1 MDKKEIIQSSKKSSL
16 KLQNKDKPFTPSTV
30 GMREIIEGKSSMTL
44 QALRR
49 EQNYKSA
56 RVFVTVW
63 VVKLQETLEVKKKMG
78 DDSILTASDLILEDY
93 YYLTGADLKLL
104 FKRIVMG
111 HYGVMYESLT
121 IDKLMT
127 YFSLYAKERWTEA
140 ERISLENHNQ
150 FKNKYNG

>member
-78 DDSILTASDLILEDY
+78 DDSILMASDLILEDY
-93 YYLTGADLKLL
+93 YYLTGADLRLL
-104 FKRIVMG
+104 FKRIVTG

>member
-78 DDSILTASDLILEDY
+78 DDSILMASDLILEDY
-93 YYLTGADLKLL
+93 YYLTGADLRLL
-104 FKRIVMG
+104 FKRIVTG

-140 ERISLENHNQ
+140 ERVSLENHNQ

>member
-16 KLQNKDKPFTPSTV
+16 KLQNKEKPFTPSTV

-78 DDSILTASDLILEDY
+78 DDSILMASDLILEDY
-93 YYLTGADLKLL
+93 YYLTGADLRLL
-104 FKRIVMG
+104 FKRIVTG

>member
-1 MDKKEIIQSSKKSSL
+1 
-16 KLQNKDKPFTPSTV
+16 
-30 GMREIIEGKSSMTL
+30 MREIIEGKSSMTL

-78 DDSILTASDLILEDY
+78 DDSILMASDLILEDY
-93 YYLTGADLKLL
+93 YYLTGADLRLL
-104 FKRIVMG
+104 FKRIVTG